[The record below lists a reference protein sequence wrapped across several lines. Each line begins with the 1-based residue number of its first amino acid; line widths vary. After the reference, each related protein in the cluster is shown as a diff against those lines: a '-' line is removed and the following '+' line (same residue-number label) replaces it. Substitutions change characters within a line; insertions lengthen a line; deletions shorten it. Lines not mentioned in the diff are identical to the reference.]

1 MSKTLQ
7 ISLSRSAYQYSVQI
21 GSGNLTQGLR
31 DLLPKEGEKQV
42 MVITNEVVDGF
53 YPQKIE
59 SSLPPGYTAA
69 KLVLPDG
76 EKTKNLE
83 TLSKIYDF
91 LAQRGAN
98 RKSLLVAF
106 GGGVIGDMGGFA
118 AATYMRGIP
127 FIQVPTTLLSQ
138 VDSSIGGK
146 TAVNHPL
153 SKNSIGA
160 FKQPLGTLID
170 VDFLGTLP
178 EREFVA
184 GYAELLKH
192 ALIADPFLNQM
203 LKRQSLTALHQDPQL
218 LIEVIT
224 RSCQVKANVVEQ
236 DEQEN
241 SVRALLNFGHTLGH
255 FLETYT
261 HYDRYL
267 HGEAVL
273 AGMDFAAFW
282 SHQAGHLS
290 WSDLQEVH
298 QQLLASGVRVQIP
311 KVSQAQFLEI
321 VGHDKKAQSQG
332 VNFVA
337 LSALGAAKIVPK
349 VSLEDLWLAYQAYLK
364 GPSPLIQ
371 EEG

>member
-1 MSKTLQ
+1 MSKTIQ
-7 ISLSRSAYQYSVQI
+7 ISLSRLAYQYSVQI
-21 GSGNLTQGLR
+21 GSGILTQGLK
-31 DLLPKEGEKQV
+31 DLLHKEGEKQV
-42 MVITNEVVDGF
+42 MVITNEVVDSL

-59 SSLPPGYTAA
+59 SCLPEGYVAA

-98 RKSLLVAF
+98 RKSLLIAF

-118 AATYMRGIP
+118 AATYMRGIN

-170 VDFLGTLP
+170 VDFLATLAD
-178 EREFVA
+178 REFVA

-192 ALIADPFLNQM
+192 ALIADPYLNQM
-203 LKRQSLTALHQDPQL
+203 LKKQSLSALHQDPHL

-282 SHQAGHLS
+282 SHQEGHLAPK
-290 WSDLQEVH
+290 DLAEVH
-298 QQLLASGVRVQIP
+298 RQLLAAQVVVKIP
-311 KVSQAQFLEI
+311 PVSKDRFLEI

-337 LSALGAAKIVPK
+337 LTALGSARIVPK
-349 VSLEDLWLAYQAYLK
+349 VPLESLWQAYQAYLK
-364 GPSPLIQ
+364 GESPLIL